1 MARQRGR
8 SLGEKQD
15 KTERAIAAEKAK
27 NLRRSDQLA
36 AMGTAAAV
44 LAHEMN
50 NQLHIIY
57 GAAQL
62 LEQHMAQRENGGG
75 DTLPAIVP
83 QIRRGLEQLRFLLKD
98 LASLGEPQRFILEPA
113 DIVTLVREVVNSVEP
128 RYGLHGIDVQLN
140 FAGDLPA
147 VAIDS
152 QKLSQALLN
161 LLKNGLE
168 AMPGG
173 GTLIVRIYKSREI
186 VCVEVQ
192 DSGMGIPEGMDIFE
206 PFRTTKPEGT
216 GLGMAIVR
224 QVVAAHGGT
233 LTCTSREGEGTTFR
247 LGLPIKNSKRAATE
261 SFVLGLPCMNC
272 MQ

>member
-1 MARQRGR
+1 MARERGR
-8 SLGEKQD
+8 SHGEKQD
-15 KTERAIAAEKAK
+15 RADRAIAAEKAK
-27 NLRRSDQLA
+27 SLRRSDQLA
-36 AMGTAAAV
+36 AMGAAAAV

-62 LEQHMAQRENGGG
+62 LEQHIAENRAD

-83 QIRRGLEQLRFLLKD
+83 QIRKGLEQLRFLLKD
-98 LASLGEPQRFILEPA
+98 FASLGQPQKFILEPT
-113 DIVTLVREVVNSVEP
+113 DIVTLVRDVVKSIEP
-128 RYGLHGIDVQLN
+128 RYGLHGIDLQLN
-140 FAGDLPA
+140 IAGDLPA

-161 LLKNGLE
+161 LFKNGLE

-192 DSGMGIPEGMDIFE
+192 DSGMGIPKGMDIFE

-247 LGLPIKNSKRAATE
+247 LGLPITSSKTTARE
-261 SFVLGLPCMNC
+261 SFVLGLPRMNC
-272 MQ
+272 LQ

>member
-1 MARQRGR
+1 MARERGR

-15 KTERAIAAEKAK
+15 RADRSIAAKKAK
-27 NLRRSDQLA
+27 SLRRSDQLA
-36 AMGTAAAV
+36 AMGAAAAV

-62 LEQHMAQRENGGG
+62 LEQHIAERQNGGD
-75 DTLPAIVP
+75 DTLRTIVP

-98 LASLGEPQRFILEPA
+98 FASLGQPQKFILEPA
-113 DIVTLVREVVNSVEP
+113 DIVTLVREVVKSIEP
-128 RYGLHGIDVQLN
+128 GYGLHGIDLQLN
-140 FAGDLPA
+140 IAGDLPA

-161 LLKNGLE
+161 LFKNGLE

-247 LGLPIKNSKRAATE
+247 LGLPITSPKRAARE
-261 SFVLGLPCMNC
+261 SFVLGLPRMNC
-272 MQ
+272 VQ